1 MSGILSSIFFAL
13 CIVILHSLVC
23 KLLQDVN
30 PKLQESKSKLRMY
43 DESALIPYDVIDIK
57 GEVNPAKTKSLFQ
70 AVDTKKR
77 SSNISI
83 SKSSTKFS
91 HPECKQ

>member
-1 MSGILSSIFFAL
+1 
-13 CIVILHSLVC
+13 
-23 KLLQDVN
+23 
-30 PKLQESKSKLRMY
+30 MY

>member
-1 MSGILSSIFFAL
+1 M
-13 CIVILHSLVC
+13 
-23 KLLQDVN
+23 N

-57 GEVNPAKTKSLFQ
+57 GKVNPAKTKSLFQ